1 MNMNKQGLSLLL
13 VVIVVGTATL
23 ILAMSAAFLSIG
35 DLDIGFTQDLQY
47 EARAIA
53 DGCAD
58 EGLRRL
64 RFEGAYTGD
73 TLSLGDGSCILS
85 IASNGALRTLYVT
98 STLSNVRQVLRVDA
112 SISGTT
118 VTASDWE
125 YL

>member
-1 MNMNKQGLSLLL
+1 MNKQGLSLLL

>member
-1 MNMNKQGLSLLL
+1 MTMNKQGLSLLL

-64 RFEGAYTGD
+64 RFDGAYTGD

-85 IASNGALRTLYVT
+85 ISSNGALRTLYVT